1 MENGGVQLSLKKCD
15 INQLVSDVHSQ
26 FTSPAELKGI
36 SVMLDLPEGE
46 IFASVDREKVCKI
59 IVNLIGNAVK
69 YAQSRIDIKLV
80 SSDEGFRVSV
90 SDDGPG
96 IPDVEKRKVFEAFYQ
111 VKDGKSGAV
120 GTGIGL
126 AFSKSLAEAHHGTLS
141 LEDSVYG
148 GSSFVL
154 TLPWGEEAVSEE
166 PEVVIPDGR
175 EAADEEQGTE
185 LSGSKF
191 TILLVEDN
199 VDLLNLTRESLSTW
213 FKVLKAQNGRQALE
227 VLANETVDVI
237 VSDVMMPEMNGLE
250 LTAKVKSDI
259 EYSHIPVILLTAKTT
274 LEAKVEGFE
283 CGADVYIEKPFS
295 IRQLRKQIENLLK
308 LRQAFHKMMAELSG
322 GNGAAPIS
330 PVEYSV
336 SQKDCELMAKVRA
349 AVEAQLSDENFSVDT
364 LAESLNMSRS
374 NFYRKIKA
382 LAGMPPN
389 DYLKTIRLNKAAELL
404 KSGVRIT
411 EVCEKIGFSSSS
423 YFAKCFKIQF
433 GVLPKDYH

>member
-1 MENGGVQLSLKKCD
+1 MENGGVQLNLKKCD
-15 INQLVSDVHSQ
+15 INQLVSDVYGQ

-80 SSDEGFRVSV
+80 SSGEGFRVSV

-96 IPDVEKRKVFEAFYQ
+96 IPDGEKQKVFEAFYQ

-154 TLPWGEEAVSEE
+154 TLPWGEEVVSEE
-166 PEVVIPDGR
+166 PEVLIPESQNPVAEGSVA
-175 EAADEEQGTE
+175 EAP
-185 LSGSKF
+185 GSKF

-250 LTAKVKSDI
+250 LTAKVKTDI

-283 CGADVYIEKPFS
+283 YGADVYIEKPFS
-295 IRQLRKQIENLLK
+295 IRQLHKQIENLLK
-308 LRQAFHKMMAELSG
+308 LRQSFHKMMTELSG
-322 GNGAAPIS
+322 NSGAS
-330 PVEYSV
+330 PVSLVEYSV

-349 AVEAQLSDENFSVDT
+349 AVEAQLSDEHFSVDT

-404 KSGVRIT
+404 KNGVRIT
-411 EVCEKIGFSSSS
+411 DVCEQIGFSSSS

>member
-1 MENGGVQLSLKKCD
+1 MQLSLKKCD

-259 EYSHIPVILLTAKTT
+259 EYSHIPVILLTAKRHWKPRWKASSVVPT
-274 LEAKVEGFE
+274 
-283 CGADVYIEKPFS
+283 YI
-295 IRQLRKQIENLLK
+295 LK
-308 LRQAFHKMMAELSG
+308 NRSL
-322 GNGAAPIS
+322 
-330 PVEYSV
+330 SV
-336 SQKDCELMAKVRA
+336 SYA
-349 AVEAQLSDENFSVDT
+349 
-364 LAESLNMSRS
+364 SR
-374 NFYRKIKA
+374 
-382 LAGMPPN
+382 L
-389 DYLKTIRLNKAAELL
+389 
-404 KSGVRIT
+404 RI
-411 EVCEKIGFSSSS
+411 C
-423 YFAKCFKIQF
+423 
-433 GVLPKDYH
+433 